1 MKVLIADQFE
11 QSGIDAIVAAGCEV
25 VYEPSLADRQL
36 ADALAARRPDVLIVR
51 STKVTETML
60 ADTSLSLIVRAG
72 AGVNTIDVNAA
83 SRRGIYVSNC
93 PGKNSIAV
101 AELTFALM
109 LALDRRI
116 AENVSDLR
124 TGKWN
129 KKEYSNARGLFGR
142 TLGIL
147 GYGNIGQEVARRGLA
162 FGMRVIVWSRRFNRG
177 SELAD
182 QGSIASDRGSI
193 VFDSR
198 SPLPD
203 PPVTIV
209 HSPEAVADQADI
221 LTVHLALAGET
232 RNLVNRSFL
241 DRLRPGSYFVNTS
254 RAEVVDQGALADAV
268 RSRGI
273 RVALDVFAKEPAAST
288 GEFTDPLLTLPGVIG
303 THHIGA
309 STEQAQEAI
318 AAEAA
323 RIVRVY
329 KETGKVPN
337 VVNLAT
343 TTPATHMLVV
353 RHRDRP
359 GVLAHVFDHLRAG
372 NLNVQETENIV
383 FEGAEAAIAR
393 INLDREPPAALLATI
408 AGGNQDILN
417 LYLVKI

>member
-25 VYEPSLADRQL
+25 IYEPSLADQQL
-36 ADALAARRPDVLIVR
+36 ADALTASRPDVLVVR
-51 STKVTETML
+51 GTRVTEPML

-101 AELTFALM
+101 AELTFALI

-116 AENVSDLR
+116 AENVSELR
-124 TGKWN
+124 AGKWN
-129 KKEYSNARGLFGR
+129 KKEYSKARGLFGR

-147 GYGNIGQEVARRGLA
+147 GYGNIGREVATRALA
-162 FGMRVIVWSRRFNRG
+162 FGMPVVVWSRRFDRESG
-177 SELAD
+177 IGD
-182 QGSIASDRGSI
+182 QGSPI
-193 VFDSR
+193 
-198 SPLPD
+198 PD
-203 PPVTIV
+203 PHMTVV
-209 HSPEAVADQADI
+209 HSPDAVAEQADI
-221 LTVHLALAGET
+221 LSVHLALAKDT
-232 RNLVNRSFL
+232 RNLVSGSVLN
-241 DRLRPGSYFVNTS
+241 RLRPGSYFVNTS
-254 RAEVVDQGALADAV
+254 RAEVVDHVALADAV
-268 RSRGI
+268 RHRGI
-273 RVALDVFAKEPAAST
+273 RVALDVFAQEPASST
-288 GEFTDPLLTLPGVIG
+288 GAFSDPLLTLPGVIG

-318 AAEAA
+318 AVEAA

-329 KETGKVPN
+329 KESGKVPN

-372 NLNVQETENIV
+372 DLNVQETENIV

-393 INLDREPPAALLATI
+393 INLDGEPTAEVLQVI
-408 AGGNQDILN
+408 ARGNPDILN

>member
-1 MKVLIADQFE
+1 M
-11 QSGIDAIVAAGCEV
+11 
-25 VYEPSLADRQL
+25 
-36 ADALAARRPDVLIVR
+36 LAA
-51 STKVTETML
+51 
-60 ADTSLSLIVRAG
+60 TSLSLIVRAG
-72 AGVNTIDVNAA
+72 AGVNTIDVHAA

-109 LALDRRI
+109 LGLDRHI

-124 TGKWN
+124 AGKWN
-129 KKEYSNARGLFGR
+129 KKEYSKARGLFGR

-147 GYGNIGQEVARRGLA
+147 GYGNIGQEVARRAEA
-162 FGMRVIVWSRRFNRG
+162 FGMRVVVWSRRF
-177 SELAD
+177 D
-182 QGSIASDRGSI
+182 QGSGTA
-193 VFDSR
+193 
-198 SPLPD
+198 D
-203 PPVTIV
+203 PGITIV
-209 HSPEAVADQADI
+209 HSPEAVAEQADV
-221 LTVHLALAGET
+221 LSVHLALASDT
-232 RNLVNRSFL
+232 RDLVNGSVL
-241 DRLRPGSYFVNTS
+241 GRLKPGAYFVNTS
-254 RAEVVDQGALADAV
+254 RAEVVDHAALADAA
-268 RSRGI
+268 RNRGI
-273 RVALDVFAKEPAAST
+273 RVALDVFAKEPATAT
-288 GEFTDPLLTLPGVIG
+288 GEFGDSLVTLPGVIG

-343 TTPATHMLVV
+343 TTPATHRLVV

-393 INLDREPPAALLATI
+393 INLDGEPPAKLLETI
-408 AGGNQDILN
+408 ARGNTDILN

>member
-11 QSGIDAIVAAGCEV
+11 QSGIDAIAAAGCEV
-25 VYEPSLADRQL
+25 IYEPSLADQQL
-36 ADALAARRPDVLIVR
+36 ADALTASQPDVLVIR
-51 STKVTETML
+51 STKVTEPML
-60 ADTSLSLIVRAG
+60 AHTSLSLIVRAG
-72 AGVNTIDVNAA
+72 AGVNTIDVKAA

-101 AELTFALM
+101 AELTFALI

-116 AENVSDLR
+116 AENVNDLR
-124 TGKWN
+124 AGKWN
-129 KKEYSNARGLFGR
+129 KKEYSKARGLFGR

-147 GYGNIGQEVARRGLA
+147 GYGNIGQEVARRALA
-162 FGMRVIVWSRRFNRG
+162 FGMRVVVWSRRFEESSHAG
-177 SELAD
+177 SR
-182 QGSIASDRGSI
+182 I
-193 VFDSR
+193 
-198 SPLPD
+198 PD
-203 PPVTIV
+203 PGSRIADPDVTVV
-209 HSPEAVADQADI
+209 HSPEDVAAQADI
-221 LTVHLALAGET
+221 LSVHLALAGDT
-232 RNLVNRSFL
+232 RNLVSDSILNRL
-241 DRLRPGSYFVNTS
+241 KPGSYFVNTS
-254 RAEVVDQGALADAV
+254 RAEVVDHAALADAV
-268 RSRGI
+268 RNRGI
-273 RVALDVFAKEPAAST
+273 RAALDVFVQEPASST
-288 GEFTDPLLTLPGVIG
+288 GEFSDALLTLPGVIG

-393 INLDREPPAALLATI
+393 INLDGEPPAGLLQTI
-408 AGGNQDILN
+408 ARGNQDILN